1 MVVPGK
7 DVPTKSTLERV
18 FSNPGFR
25 IHAMVFAAVMIL
37 LAGLDWWTAEP
48 YWVHWVL
55 LGWGAGLIGHGWLAL
70 RGGGGTAV

>member
-1 MVVPGK
+1 VVVPGK

-37 LAGLDWWTAEP
+37 LAGLDW
-48 YWVHWVL
+48 
-55 LGWGAGLIGHGWLAL
+55 
-70 RGGGGTAV
+70 